1 MAADGGRVGTARA
14 RAVLVVVF
22 LGLFVDSL
30 LYSIAVPVLPAY
42 SRRFD
47 ASALEVGVLFAAYA
61 MGLLVASPAAGRI
74 SDRAG
79 RRVPMVAGSLGIAA
93 ATVLFALGDT
103 YWLLLV
109 ARTVQGAAAA
119 VVWTAGVALIA
130 DAFPDAKRGPAMGT
144 AMASMSVGLIAGP
157 PLGGLLSARSG
168 EAAPFLVAAV
178 FAGLNVLLQLT
189 VVPSGDARIAP
200 ERQRRPVLRHRDG
213 LVAFAAVAAAAG
225 ALSFVEPTLS
235 LYLGDRFH
243 AGGGLIGILFG
254 AATVVH
260 AGTSI
265 GVGYLDRRVG
275 FRVLAG
281 AGLTGTGGVLAG
293 LVLPGSTGAVA
304 VVLCAF
310 AVTMTFALVPALPE
324 MGRLVERIGAGYG
337 AAYALFN
344 TAYAVGMLVG
354 PLGGGLGLTYA
365 GTPVVYAVAGGLVAT
380 AGLLILAVDAA
391 RRVIP
396 APETPQPSGSATS
409 TDQTGA
415 IHAHS

>member
-1 MAADGGRVGTARA
+1 
-14 RAVLVVVF
+14 VV
-22 LGLFVDSL
+22 
-30 LYSIAVPVLPAY
+30 
-42 SRRFD
+42 
-47 ASALEVGVLFAAYA
+47 
-61 MGLLVASPAAGRI
+61 
-74 SDRAG
+74 
-79 RRVPMVAGSLGIAA
+79 GSLGIAA

-130 DAFPDAKRGPAMGT
+130 DAFPDARRGPAMGT
-144 AMASMSVGLIAGP
+144 AMASVSIGLILGP
-157 PLGGLLSARSG
+157 PVGGLLAGRFG

-178 FAGLNVLLQLT
+178 VAALNVLLQLA
-189 VVPSGDARIAP
+189 VVPADGARTAP
-200 ERQRRPVLRHRDG
+200 ERRGRHVVRHRDG

-235 LYLGDRFH
+235 LYLDDRFH

-260 AGTSI
+260 AGTSV

-293 LVLPGSTGAVA
+293 LVLPGSTGVVA
-304 VVLCAF
+304 IVLCVF
-310 AVTMTFALVPALPE
+310 AVTITFALVPALPE
-324 MGRLVERIGAGYG
+324 MGRLGERIDAGYG

-354 PLGGGLGLTYA
+354 PLGGGVGLTYA
-365 GTPVVYAVAGGLVAT
+365 STPVVYAVAGGLVAT
-380 AGLLILAVDAA
+380 VGLLILAVDAA
-391 RRVIP
+391 QRIIP
-396 APETPQPSGSATS
+396 APGPTPRYDEP